1 MKLGSYVIGTPFL
14 AAASHVNFKYY
25 LAVAALFVPS
35 FLKSAGTDVIPS
47 QSFSQSDRRG
57 AATKKKRL
65 SFPFSFVF
73 FPQLFFLL
81 HSTNL
86 FFLLFY
92 FSGFSLL
99 PLHQGRSETSACC
112 VNIKCSLV

>member
-1 MKLGSYVIGTPFL
+1 MKLGLYVIGTPFL

-47 QSFSQSDRRG
+47 QSFSQSDRRR

-73 FPQLFFLL
+73 FPQLFFSSSF
-81 HSTNL
+81 HQSFFFIL
-86 FFLLFY
+86 F
-92 FSGFSLL
+92 
-99 PLHQGRSETSACC
+99 
-112 VNIKCSLV
+112 